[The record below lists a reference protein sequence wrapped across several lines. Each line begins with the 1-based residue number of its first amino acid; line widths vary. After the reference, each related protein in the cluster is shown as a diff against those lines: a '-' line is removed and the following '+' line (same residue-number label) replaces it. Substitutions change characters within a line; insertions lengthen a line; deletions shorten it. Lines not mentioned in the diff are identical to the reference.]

1 HLRRVRLHTTTR
13 AVATSTKTKTETLE
27 IVKFQETV
35 APPGTCVLNRGGFQI
50 VQRCTWLMLIPDTS
64 NPHQGKNAPT
74 KAIAA
79 AKMETGLILHGMML
93 KLSIPSNNP
102 EL

>member
-1 HLRRVRLHTTTR
+1 MMQHIQAKTA
-13 AVATSTKTKTETLE
+13 AVDSMAKPETQE

-79 AKMETGLILHGMML
+79 AKMETGLILHRMMI
-93 KLSIPSNNP
+93 KLSITSNNP
-102 EL
+102 ER